1 MDKLIE
7 FVQSLPKWVLIVV
20 ATAFVLLFGFVL
32 FHFAFGG
39 GGFVD
44 APLEV
49 DRNELIAV
57 PDGEI
62 DAVPVS
68 KLDTYKEQDNS
79 SGRENRLQSYF
90 DQLSSGALS
99 ADSGAP
105 APGSGSGLV
114 VSANAATPAAGKTGP
129 YADGVCLDPSVYSSD
144 EIYLIRNGLRTKEQI
159 DNLHAINAGSAV
171 RRDTRTSEQM
181 KADMQAQQDSA
192 YLRRLKMAYKLQ
204 KEMSAPEPKEGPVTP
219 EPETEVKKID
229 LNTGRRISGSDEKVA
244 EVVTSTS
251 MGDNSGIISSLD
263 GGGGLLRGSGPGG
276 DARPVKTTFLKDERL
291 VSGQRVIMR
300 LMDDLYLA
308 DGTMIPANTHITG
321 TCSVG
326 SRLGIVVS
334 SLNYGGRILNVSLRV
349 YDNDGTEGIYCP
361 KVAEKRQVRKGESV
375 AKSGI
380 SSVAQGIAS
389 VFTGNNM
396 IGRAAGQMMNSATM
410 LMDNK
415 GNVTVSVSSGYEFY
429 VLEDV
434 DDNL

>member
-20 ATAFVLLFGFVL
+20 ATALVLLFGFVL

-39 GGFVD
+39 GNSGN
-44 APLEV
+44 APVEI

-57 PDGEI
+57 PDGEV

-68 KLDTYKEQDNS
+68 KFDTYKEQDNS
-79 SGRENRLQSYF
+79 SSRENRLQSYF
-90 DQLSSGALS
+90 DQLNSGALS
-99 ADSGAP
+99 ADAGT
-105 APGSGSGLV
+105 PGSGSGLV
-114 VSANAATPAAGKTGP
+114 VSASAATPSTGNSGP
-129 YADGVCLDPSVYSSD
+129 YANGVYLDPSVYTSD
-144 EIYLIRNGLRTKEQI
+144 EIYLIQNGLRTKEQI
-159 DNLHAINAGSAV
+159 DNLHAINAGSVA
-171 RRDTRTSEQM
+171 RRDTRTSEQI

-192 YLRRLKMAYKLQ
+192 YIRRLKMAYKLQ
-204 KEMSAPEPKEGPVTP
+204 KEMSEPEPQDVPVTP
-219 EPETEVKKID
+219 EPQAEVKKID
-229 LNTGRRISGSDEKVA
+229 LNTGRQISGSDEKVA

-251 MGDNSGIISSLD
+251 LGDNSGIISSL
-263 GGGGLLRGSGPGG
+263 GGGRGLLRGSGSAG
-276 DARPVKTTFLKDERL
+276 DSRPVKTTFLKDERL

-321 TCSVG
+321 TCSIG
-326 SRLGIVVS
+326 SRLGIVIS
-334 SLNYGGRILNVSLRV
+334 SLNYGGRILNISLRV

-361 KVAEKRQVRKGESV
+361 KVAEKRQVRSGESI
-375 AKSGI
+375 AKNGI
-380 SSVAQGIAS
+380 SSVAQGVAS

-410 LMDNK
+410 LMDKK
-415 GNVTVSVSSGYEFY
+415 GNVSVSVSSGYEFY

-434 DDNL
+434 EN